1 MARVILCAGRR
12 SRVPLCLHNTNKKLY
27 SAEEICYYLYRHA
40 ATAEDYLTEDALAD
54 YYEKEL
60 GLPDTAQR
68 LRLLKASEAPL
79 KEYAMVLFGA
89 TPMYTQEETA
99 EYLAE
104 LERLQELK
112 DWQKQKAKAD
122 VYLEHRNYRDA
133 VRVYERLLRGRKE
146 SGMPETAA
154 GNIYHNL
161 AVCELHISGAGSAG
175 IHFATA
181 YEKNRNPESLRSYL
195 SALRLAQKDNEYLVA
210 LEHYEVPE
218 AMRTE
223 IDAMLFES
231 MVEAGEAPEY
241 QSFLRIKKLLAEG
254 QVEEYRQATQEL
266 LAGFKS
272 RYRLDNM

>member
-12 SRVPLCLHNTNKKLY
+12 SRVPLRLCNTNKKLY
-27 SAEEICYYLYRHA
+27 SAEEICYYLYHHA
-40 ATAEDYLTEDALAD
+40 ATAEDYLTDEALAE

-68 LRLLKASEAPL
+68 LRLLTASEAPL
-79 KEYAMVLFGA
+79 KEYAMVLFSV
-89 TPMYTQEETA
+89 TPMYTQEETK
-99 EYLAE
+99 EYLEE

-112 DWQKQKAKAD
+112 YWQKQKAKAD

-133 VRVYERLLRGRKE
+133 VQVYERLLRGRKE

-175 IHFATA
+175 IHFAAA

-195 SALRLAQKDNEYLVA
+195 IVLRLAQKDNEYLTA

-218 AMRTE
+218 AMRSE
-223 IDAMLFES
+223 IDSMLFES

-241 QSFLRIKKLLAEG
+241 QSFLRVKKLLAEG
-254 QVEEYRQATQEL
+254 QIEEYRKATQEM

>member
-12 SRVPLCLHNTNKKLY
+12 SRVPLCLRNTNKKLY

-40 ATAEDYLTEDALAD
+40 ATAEDYLTDEALAE

-68 LRLLKASEAPL
+68 LRLLAASEAPL
-79 KEYAMVLFGA
+79 KEYAVVLFAA

-99 EYLAE
+99 EYLEE

-112 DWQKQKAKAD
+112 YWQKQKAKAD

-175 IHFATA
+175 IHFAAA
-181 YEKNRNPESLRSYL
+181 YEKNHNPESLRSYL
-195 SALRLAQKDNEYLVA
+195 IALRLAQKDNEYLVA

-218 AMRTE
+218 AMRSE

-254 QVEEYRQATQEL
+254 QVEEYRKATQEL

-272 RYRLDNM
+272 QYRLDNM